1 MPEKYRT
8 MQEIAYDAIRDGI
21 LAGRHGPGQ
30 RLIADDLA
38 KELGVSRMPVREA
51 LHRLEV
57 AGLVTITPHRGA
69 VVSELSE
76 NECVEIY
83 HVRAVLDGLATR
95 LATPHLSEADETI
108 CKSCHGA
115 TVDLAGLKGQFDVNR
130 ANLQKAFDAAVKT
143 AVGTSHYLLNS
154 KTTAGVTTYAV
165 ITKTEAPTS
174 VVLTGGRS
182 VTVTFT
188 YATPFDNGFGTS
200 VTTLGVPFRRVSL
213 SSTLNAAGDGFD
225 APLFATDGIIAKAS
239 WNLGMV
245 NAANVIH
252 NPSFTFQ
259 VLSATTEKFLASGG
273 SGL

>member
-1 MPEKYRT
+1 
-8 MQEIAYDAIRDGI
+8 
-21 LAGRHGPGQ
+21 
-30 RLIADDLA
+30 
-38 KELGVSRMPVREA
+38 
-51 LHRLEV
+51 
-57 AGLVTITPHRGA
+57 
-69 VVSELSE
+69 
-76 NECVEIY
+76 
-83 HVRAVLDGLATR
+83 
-95 LATPHLSEADETI
+95 
-108 CKSCHGA
+108 
-115 TVDLAGLKGQFDVNR
+115 VDLAGLKGQFDVNR

-174 VVLTGGRS
+174 VVLTGGRN

-188 YATPFDNGFGTS
+188 YATPFDNGFGTT

-213 SSTLNAAGDGFD
+213 SPTLNATND
-225 APLFATDGIIAKAS
+225 AFATPLFATNGIIAKAS

-252 NPSFTFQ
+252 NPSFTFE